1 MLFRLQRSTTAR
13 RDDGTSPFPLPQLLH
28 PAGLAPLLAHWAAVT
43 GATSPRDT
51 SALAERLWRRVRD
64 RVCVATLAAAGAAAP
79 LPAALAACVWVAS
92 KALDARAA
100 VPPAAAL
107 LALAGGAR
115 CEEGQEKEEEKER
128 KTAAGPPS
136 SAASS
141 SSSHHLRASASNFAS
156 RRNSSNSTS
165 FRGRPCR
172 VMAAAELHVLSLLD
186 WKPLDGWVIGGGG
199 RRRGLLLRVKR
210 ISLLFSILHP
220 KKFHRFSFFLL
231 HF

>member
-1 MLFRLQRSTTAR
+1 M
-13 RDDGTSPFPLPQLLH
+13 
-28 PAGLAPLLAHWAAVT
+28 T
-43 GATSPRDT
+43 GATSPKDT

-92 KALDARAA
+92 KALDARSA

-115 CEEGQEKEEEKER
+115 CEGGEEKEEER
-128 KTAAGPPS
+128 GTAAAAEAAS
-136 SAASS
+136 ASAALPAPPPPTTS
-141 SSSHHLRASASNFAS
+141 ASASNFAS
-156 RRNSSNSTS
+156 RRNSNSNGSS

-186 WKPLDGWVIGGGG
+186 WKPLDGWVIRGGAAK
-199 RRRGLLLRVKR
+199 VCCCA
-210 ISLLFSILHP
+210 
-220 KKFHRFSFFLL
+220 
-231 HF
+231 